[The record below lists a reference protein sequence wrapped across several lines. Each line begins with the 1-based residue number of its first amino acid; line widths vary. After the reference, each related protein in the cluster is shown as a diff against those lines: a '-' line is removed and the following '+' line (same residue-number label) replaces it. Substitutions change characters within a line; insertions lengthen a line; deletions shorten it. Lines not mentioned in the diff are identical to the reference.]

1 MADSVKPTELLFTS
15 RVAQAMVRARVT
27 VAENAAAVASDD
39 GKELG
44 RGGRDIRSGS
54 WRIVTR
60 RDLGGVAPEIV
71 IGLLPA
77 EPVQ

>member
-1 MADSVKPTELLFTS
+1 
-15 RVAQAMVRARVT
+15 VT
-27 VAENAAAVASDD
+27 VAEIAAAVASDD